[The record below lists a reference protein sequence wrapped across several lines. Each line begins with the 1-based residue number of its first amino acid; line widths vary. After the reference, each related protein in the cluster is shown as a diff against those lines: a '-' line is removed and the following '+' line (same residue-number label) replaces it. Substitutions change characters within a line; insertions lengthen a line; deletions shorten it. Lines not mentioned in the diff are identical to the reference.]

1 MGVATK
7 HPKNWDIVVPSMA
20 NSYLPWLSS
29 IHIGVTH
36 LPKFFPCRPWL
47 ACQWLAVLLSV
58 RTQRLTFGEIFEI
71 RRCLDTSKLLVC
83 HYIFWTYILYQLPAF
98 LYHFYIL
105 ETWIHFF
112 ELKILQQRRPQLGIL
127 RLPHLPHGRRH
138 PRWLQEWGYKI
149 YKGKKS
155 RGSFLGV
162 FETKSC
168 IIFIIYRSILLPFSF
183 SLDILSMP
191 YRPWE
196 DAAFAASFAATP
208 RLPAVVSTPRFIR
221 KAQSFL
227 DSWMILLGSHGM
239 WRDVTTSGWGYQVR
253 SELFSWDH
261 PMMFGCSGMFWD
273 VLGCSGMFCSSD
285 EDVV

>member
-1 MGVATK
+1 
-7 HPKNWDIVVPSMA
+7 
-20 NSYLPWLSS
+20 
-29 IHIGVTH
+29 
-36 LPKFFPCRPWL
+36 
-47 ACQWLAVLLSV
+47 
-58 RTQRLTFGEIFEI
+58 
-71 RRCLDTSKLLVC
+71 
-83 HYIFWTYILYQLPAF
+83 
-98 LYHFYIL
+98 
-105 ETWIHFF
+105 
-112 ELKILQQRRPQLGIL
+112 
-127 RLPHLPHGRRH
+127 
-138 PRWLQEWGYKI
+138 LQEWGYKI

-273 VLGCSGMFCSSD
+273 VLGCFAVLMKMWCRTTGLLNHLCLHLWHLLFGAQSTWKRPHPRRTLGATWSSQYQKGGGFQSFTIQFIQ
-285 EDVV
+285 

>member
-83 HYIFWTYILYQLPAF
+83 HYIFWTYILYHLPAF

-105 ETWIHFF
+105 ETWTHCF

-138 PRWLQEWGYKI
+138 PRWSQEWGYKI
-149 YKGKKS
+149 VKGKKS

-162 FETKSC
+162 SVSQKVEDH
-168 IIFIIYRSILLPFSF
+168 IY
-183 SLDILSMP
+183 
-191 YRPWE
+191 
-196 DAAFAASFAATP
+196 
-208 RLPAVVSTPRFIR
+208 
-221 KAQSFL
+221 
-227 DSWMILLGSHGM
+227 H
-239 WRDVTTSGWGYQVR
+239 
-253 SELFSWDH
+253 
-261 PMMFGCSGMFWD
+261 
-273 VLGCSGMFCSSD
+273 
-285 EDVV
+285 